1 MNLYFISGLAVDK
14 RVFQKLTLSSKFS
27 IHYIEWIQ
35 PLIREPITSYA
46 KRLSASIDQTKPFAL
61 IGLSFGGMMAIEMN
75 QFVHPVKTIIISSA
89 ANVAELPW
97 FIRAIRFMPL
107 YKITPPLLMK
117 RPNEIFFRLF
127 GIKTK
132 PEKELL
138 KEILKDA
145 DSNIL
150 NWSIHAI
157 TNWRSDIIPPNFV
170 HIHGNADNLLPIKFT
185 KADIIVE
192 GGGHFMIY
200 SKAREISLVLND
212 LLGQAQL

>member
-14 RVFQKLTLSSKFS
+14 RVFQKLTLSTKFS
-27 IHYIEWIQ
+27 IHYIEWIK
-35 PLIREPITSYA
+35 PLLNEPIASYA

-89 ANVAELPW
+89 ATINELPW
-97 FIRAIRFMPL
+97 FIRAIRFMPV
-107 YKITPPLLMK
+107 YKMFPPVFMK
-117 RPNEIFFRLF
+117 RPNQIFFRLF

-132 PEKELL
+132 SEKRLL
-138 KEILKDA
+138 KEILKNT

-150 NWSIHAI
+150 DWSIHKI
-157 TNWRSDIIPPNFV
+157 TNWRNEIIPPNFI
-170 HIHGNADNLLPIKFT
+170 HLHGNADHLLPIKFT
-185 KADIIVE
+185 KPDIIIE

-200 SKAREISLVLND
+200 SKANEISVILND
-212 LLGQAQL
+212 LLAQSQL